1 MQNPNALGEKSIGKL
16 LWDFSLPAV
25 TGMLVNALY
34 NVVDS
39 IFVGNGVGE
48 LGLAAVT
55 IAFPIMLILM
65 GFGMLVGI
73 GATAQISISIG
84 QKRKEQAEKILG
96 NAFSLAL
103 IIALSL
109 AAIVLLFLDP
119 ILIAL
124 GAEPSILPYAR
135 EFTSIIVGGSV
146 FTFVGFGLNNII
158 RAEGSPKTAMATMLI
173 SAILNTVLNPLFI
186 FGLKLGISGSA
197 LATVISQ
204 AVSALWVLIYFR
216 GGRSYL
222 KLQLSNMK
230 LDMEIIRTIFA
241 IGMSP
246 FFMQVAASIVTVL
259 YNYSLM
265 SYGGEIA
272 VAAMG
277 IVNRVSMLMLM
288 PIFGISQGVQPII
301 GYNYGARNYDRVI
314 EAIKKATLAATTFA
328 VCGFLITQL
337 FDVQIIRLFNNN
349 PDLIEVGARGMRVFL
364 AMMPIIGFQVVC
376 STYFQAVGKA
386 KQSLVLSLSRQ
397 VIILIPLIVILPRIW
412 GLSGIWMASP
422 ISDLTSTLLTAVFLL
437 REIRDSLQPVISNA

>member
-1 MQNPNALGEKSIGKL
+1 MHNPNALGEKSVGKL

-84 QKRKEQAEKILG
+84 QKKKEQAEKILG
-96 NAFSLAL
+96 NAFALAL

-109 AAIVLLFLDP
+109 AAVVLLFLDP

-158 RAEGSPKTAMATMLI
+158 RAEGSPKTAMSTMLI

-204 AVSALWVLIYFR
+204 AVSALWVLAYFK

-222 KLQLSNMK
+222 KLRFSNMK

-246 FFMQVAASIVTVL
+246 FFMQVAASVVTVI

-301 GYNYGARNYDRVI
+301 GYNYGARNYERVI
-314 EAIKKATLAATTFA
+314 EAIKKATFAATTFA
-328 VCGFLITQL
+328 VCGFLIIQL
-337 FDVQIIRLFNNN
+337 FDVQIIRLFNSNS
-349 PDLIEVGARGMRVFL
+349 DLIQVGASGMRVFL

-386 KQSLVLSLSRQ
+386 RQSLLLSLSRQ
-397 VIILIPLIVILPRIW
+397 VIILIPLLVILPRIW

-422 ISDLTSTLLTAVFLL
+422 IADLTSSLLTVMFLL
-437 REIRDSLQPVISNA
+437 REIRDSLQPVISHA